1 MTDTAMPSGTAS
13 VPDAAVVPCATL
25 STVTT
30 NPHRSEIADYL
41 RRASCHFGHTF
52 REELDGL
59 SVDEASDKRDV
70 GRDQVASCRHAV
82 HRVLAGE
89 FSANETQA
97 SYDEAVY
104 RALLHFRGE
113 MSDGLRQY
121 VLAQLARFKA
131 EWLPDL
137 KVEPLQCPYGAGA
150 RRRQAWASPGTTGV
164 CPDCHMAHAG
174 DSW

>member
-1 MTDTAMPSGTAS
+1 MLPAAS
-13 VPDAAVVPCATL
+13 VPCATL
-25 STVTT
+25 ANVTI
-30 NPHRSEIADYL
+30 NPHRDEIADYL

-52 REELDGL
+52 REERDGL
-59 SVDEASDKRDV
+59 SVDEAAEKRDV
-70 GRDQVASCRHAV
+70 GRDQVASCRRAV
-82 HRVLAGE
+82 YRVLAGE

-97 SYDEAVY
+97 TYDEAVY

-121 VLAQLARFKA
+121 VLGQLTRFKA

-137 KVEPLQCPYGAGA
+137 KVEPLQCPYAVGSPAKAGA
-150 RRRQAWASPGTTGV
+150 VKVREPHV

-174 DSW
+174 DCW